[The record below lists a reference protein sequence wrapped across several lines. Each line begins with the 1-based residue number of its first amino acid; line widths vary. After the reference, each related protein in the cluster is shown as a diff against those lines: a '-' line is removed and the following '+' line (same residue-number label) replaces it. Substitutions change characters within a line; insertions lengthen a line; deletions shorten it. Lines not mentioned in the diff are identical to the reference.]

1 MAKQPNQLPYSG
13 KIANKVKALT
23 KAGVPVTSIF
33 AAIQSFQDAP
43 ASLTTFYKLYR
54 TDMESVRSATTEQIA
69 NKVIATALEG
79 PEDSPHTHKSRELYL
94 DRIGGW
100 NKRETVES
108 REVGSEEEQNEGAVN
123 ALLTALG
130 KGTEEDS

>member
-1 MAKQPNQLPYSG
+1 MAKQPNQIPY
-13 KIANKVKALT
+13 KKNIANKVKALT

-33 AAIQSFQDAP
+33 GTIQNFQDAP

-54 TDMESVRSATTEQIA
+54 TDMESVRADTTEKIA

-79 PEDSPHTHKSRELYL
+79 SEDSPHTHKSRELYL
-94 DRIGGW
+94 DRVGGW
-100 NKRETVES
+100 SKKETIET
-108 REVGSEEEQNEGAVN
+108 REVGSEEEENEGAVN

-130 KGTEEDS
+130 KDTDE

>member
-1 MAKQPNQLPYSG
+1 MAKQPNQLPY
-13 KIANKVKALT
+13 KKNIANKVKALT
-23 KAGVPVTSIF
+23 KAGVPVQSIF
-33 AAIQSFQDAP
+33 ASIQSFQDAP

-54 TDMESVRSATTEQIA
+54 ADMESVRAATTEKIA

-100 NKRETVES
+100 NKKETVES
-108 REVGSEEEQNEGAVN
+108 REVGTEEEQNEGAVN
-123 ALLTALG
+123 ALLAALG

>member
-1 MAKQPNQLPYSG
+1 MADTLRYSK

-23 KAGVPVTSIF
+23 KAGVPVKSIF
-33 AAIQSFQDAP
+33 ASIQSYQDAP
-43 ASLTTFYKLYR
+43 GSLTTFYKHYR
-54 TDMESVRSATTEQIA
+54 ADMEAVRAETTQKIA

-100 NKRETVES
+100 NKKETVET
-108 REVGSEEEQNEGAVN
+108 RDIGTEEEENEGAVN

-130 KGTEEDS
+130 KNTDD